1 MELLYLFVETDGK
14 EYISNIK
21 PFRTHEKY
29 ADVGPLYEK
38 FWKIEPNQWATGL
51 EEHEC
56 FGWNL
61 SPIFDGVQVPKG
73 TIEKLT
79 GKTLVFNDEPIEIIF
94 EA

>member
-1 MELLYLFVETDGK
+1 MELLYLFVETDGR

-21 PFRTHEKY
+21 PFRIHEKY
-29 ADVGPLYEK
+29 ADAGPLYEK
-38 FWKIEPNQWATGL
+38 FWKNEPNQWATGL
-51 EEHEC
+51 QEYEC

-61 SPIFDGVQVPKG
+61 GPEFEGVHVPKG

-94 EA
+94 KA